1 MKKKPTATELE
12 NVKSIRKGLIYADNL
27 KAGDTVLEKHILYAR
42 PAVNYSSNQVNDV
55 LGKTLSKDVGSGIL
69 ISKDDFK

>member
-1 MKKKPTATELE
+1 M
-12 NVKSIRKGLIYADNL
+12 IYADNL
-27 KAGDTVLEKHILYAR
+27 KAEDMVLEKHILYAR

-55 LGKTLSKDVGSGIL
+55 LGKTLRKDVESGIL

>member
-12 NVKSIRKGLIYADNL
+12 NVKLIRKDLIYADNL
-27 KAGDTVLEKHILYAR
+27 KAGDMVLEKHIFYAR

-55 LGKTLSKDVGSGIL
+55 LGKTLGKDVESGIL